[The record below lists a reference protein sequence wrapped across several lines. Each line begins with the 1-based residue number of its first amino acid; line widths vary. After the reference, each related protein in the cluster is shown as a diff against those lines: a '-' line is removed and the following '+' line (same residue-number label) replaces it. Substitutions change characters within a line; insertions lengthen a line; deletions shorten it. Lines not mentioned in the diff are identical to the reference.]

1 MEPTESQ
8 SDKTERREYQKPEL
22 QEYGRLADLT
32 RATNAIGIM
41 GDGGMSGL
49 VKSD

>member
-1 MEPTESQ
+1 MEPTKSQ
-8 SDKTERREYQKPEL
+8 GDETERRQYQKPEL

-32 RATNAIGIM
+32 RATNSLGLM